1 MSRKTVLQSITVD
14 MIAARMKELVQ
25 LRGNLSRNDLEYLV
39 EATARLKDERL
50 KQCIA
55 ELIGWGDDER
65 AEVETFLA
73 IAVELMRKT
82 NPSKLRECARLVE
95 LRYISRE
102 LNDQN
107 ASRTSRADAGHDA
120 R

>member
-1 MSRKTVLQSITVD
+1 MKRTVLQSITVD

-25 LRGNLSRNDLEYLV
+25 LRGNLSRDDLEYLV
-39 EATARLKDERL
+39 ETTARLKDERL

-73 IAVELMRKT
+73 IAVEVMRKT
-82 NPSKLRECARLVE
+82 NPSKLRECARVVE

-107 ASRTSRADAGHDA
+107 NCA
-120 R
+120 

>member
-1 MSRKTVLQSITVD
+1 MSRKTILQSITVD

-25 LRGNLSRNDLEYLV
+25 LRGNLSRDDLEYLV
-39 EATARLKDERL
+39 ETAAKLKDERL

-73 IAVELMRKT
+73 IAVEVMRKT

-107 ASRTSRADAGHDA
+107 NCA
-120 R
+120 

>member
-1 MSRKTVLQSITVD
+1 MRRTVLQSITVD

-25 LRGNLSRNDLEYLV
+25 LRGNLSRDDLEYVV
-39 EATARLKDERL
+39 EQVSKLRDERL
-50 KQCIA
+50 KQAIA

-73 IAVELMRKT
+73 IAVEVMRRT

-107 ASRTSRADAGHDA
+107 ASRPVRADAGNDA